1 MPSSDLCSCVMG
13 LVGRCKEKAERNLPF
28 VATAAKMSN
37 KACTMQKQL
46 GYLKEVL
53 APVFTKKMIFH
64 ITALTQ

>member
-37 KACTMQKQL
+37 KTLHSAKATR
-46 GYLKEVL
+46 
-53 APVFTKKMIFH
+53 IS
-64 ITALTQ
+64 